1 MTLMKLKIV
10 ITATTM
16 EDEILFSL
24 KNVDAATLPLLM
36 ALCTTVAPQHLLA
49 KPARMTALHALLV
62 GHALKPSASEPAWC
76 DERRVLRCAAHVW
89 RACVDTN
96 DNTLPIQSYEP
107 TLSDALKNIANRI
120 VDHLRS
126 PWSTRILPT
135 LLSALQSH
143 ASRFSLI
150 DELDALGAPPSAL
163 HAPHVELPP
172 SLDAQL
178 DQSLPPLPPRR
189 WLEMTADFER
199 LGALLRATSAS
210 GIDSAPLN
218 GKASSD
224 RASVVDSIDDELGT
238 LVGCASC
245 ELQRRAGG
253 EWKRVRLA

>member
-1 MTLMKLKIV
+1 M
-10 ITATTM
+10 
-16 EDEILFSL
+16 
-24 KNVDAATLPLLM
+24 
-36 ALCTTVAPQHLLA
+36 
-49 KPARMTALHALLV
+49 
-62 GHALKPSASEPAWC
+62 
-76 DERRVLRCAAHVW
+76 
-89 RACVDTN
+89 
-96 DNTLPIQSYEP
+96 
-107 TLSDALKNIANRI
+107 
-120 VDHLRS
+120 
-126 PWSTRILPT
+126 
-135 LLSALQSH
+135 SALQSH

-253 EWKRVRLA
+253 EWKRVRLARRGARLVAVSLDTDKSLASLPLATVAVGDAGDDCARLGDSLLSNSTLPWRVRARGHSALPGVDDSIDVVVPGAALKSVVTAASLDVRRQTIDELIDALQPYI

>member
-1 MTLMKLKIV
+1 
-10 ITATTM
+10 
-16 EDEILFSL
+16 
-24 KNVDAATLPLLM
+24 
-36 ALCTTVAPQHLLA
+36 
-49 KPARMTALHALLV
+49 MTALHALLV

-76 DERRVLRCAAHVW
+76 DERCARVARLRRHK
-89 RACVDTN
+89 RQYITN
-96 DNTLPIQSYEP
+96 TINEP